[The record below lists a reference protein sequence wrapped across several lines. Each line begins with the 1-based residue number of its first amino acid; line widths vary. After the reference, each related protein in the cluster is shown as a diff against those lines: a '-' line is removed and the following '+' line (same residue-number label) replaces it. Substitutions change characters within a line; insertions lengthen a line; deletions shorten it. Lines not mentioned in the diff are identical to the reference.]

1 MDPFAH
7 GPAAARGE
15 GEPSRRPGTPARAT
29 SLVPE
34 RRFQLVG
41 VPVAA
46 SVEPGPAGAVARCRV
61 GARRRPPRPR
71 ARPRRTGAMP
81 RARRPRAARGSRSA
95 PPGRRGPR
103 RGPRATRRDRPS
115 RRDAGPRWS
124 QLPQV
129 HAHVSMPS
137 QSSPTR
143 PRVASARGLGRVVP
157 SHQHPFPST
166 IFLAIS
172 ESGSISLCCRTDRFF
187 GSGGPQSAATVKTT
201 RASRP
206 IICGASTRR
215 GQARRE
221 LLWRNGLVRDPPGRA
236 REQSARPRK
245 GGNTWRELL
254 RVFFTYER
262 GRGRGSLRW
271 WFARRGSRI

>member
-1 MDPFAH
+1 MEFFAH
-7 GPAAARGE
+7 GPAATRGE

-29 SLVPE
+29 SHGPE
-34 RRFQLVG
+34 RRFQRVG

-71 ARPRRTGAMP
+71 ARPRRTGATP

-166 IFLAIS
+166 IFLAM
-172 ESGSISLCCRTDRFF
+172 SGSMASCCRTDRFF

-206 IICGASTRR
+206 SICKACGASTRR

-221 LLWRNGLVRDPPGRA
+221 LLWRNGLVGDPPGLPPGRA
-236 REQSARPRK
+236 REQSARPHGK
-245 GGNTWRELL
+245 GETLGGNCLMRDLVRASST
-254 RVFFTYER
+254 
-262 GRGRGSLRW
+262 
-271 WFARRGSRI
+271 

>member
-1 MDPFAH
+1 MVTFGSARTIREPLRPSYQGYFGGISESVSHGEPGAILSFLKTWMEFFAH
-7 GPAAARGE
+7 GPAATRGE

-29 SLVPE
+29 SHGPE
-34 RRFQLVG
+34 RRFQRVG

-71 ARPRRTGAMP
+71 ARPRRTGATP
-81 RARRPRAARGSRSA
+81 RARRPRAARASRSA

-103 RGPRATRRDRPS
+103 RGPRAARRDRPS

-124 QLPQV
+124 QLPQA

-206 IICGASTRR
+206 SICGVRR
-215 GQARRE
+215 VDTA
-221 LLWRNGLVRDPPGRA
+221 
-236 REQSARPRK
+236 
-245 GGNTWRELL
+245 
-254 RVFFTYER
+254 
-262 GRGRGSLRW
+262 GS
-271 WFARRGSRI
+271 SSP